1 MRTILP
7 VVMAYIGVFLLLS
20 SVSGAEHVAPIT
32 AILGAFDEEVEVL
45 EGRLTDR
52 KEQNIEGIRCMT
64 GEINEKQVVVAR
76 TGVGKVNAA
85 MTTTLLIEH
94 FRPSEVIFTG
104 VAGGINPDLLLG
116 DIVIAAKTAQHDL
129 GRLTSS
135 GLKNRGAKNPID
147 GQRNPIFF
155 PVDARLLKAAE
166 VVSRRTT
173 FQPFQV
179 PQGERFP
186 RITKGIVVTGD
197 VFVASEAKRR
207 TLREHLQADAV
218 EMEGAAVAQICW
230 QQRVPCLVIR
240 SISDSANADAR
251 QDFKKYYKIAAQNS
265 AALVVNIV
273 KQLHVE
279 ETLKANETVG
289 HQNDPRPNAQDTP
302 SEKYTLTPSEQRFQE
317 MLSDVT
323 LVGHFT
329 ITGQENGNKLQE
341 EKYTII
347 KVTRLSGDYWL
358 FLARIQYGGK
368 DVTVPLP
375 LEVKWADDTPVI
387 TLTDRRLPRLGTY
400 TARVLIYRG
409 QYAGTWSSDKH
420 GGHLFGS
427 VIKNTPDTGNT
438 D

>member
-1 MRTILP
+1 M
-7 VVMAYIGVFLLLS
+7 
-20 SVSGAEHVAPIT
+20 
-32 AILGAFDEEVEVL
+32 
-45 EGRLTDR
+45 DR
-52 KEQNIEGIRCMT
+52 KEQNIEGIRCMI

-85 MTTTLLIEH
+85 MTTMLLIEH

-135 GLKNRGAKNPID
+135 GLKNRSAKNPID

-155 PVDARLLKAAE
+155 PAGARLLKAAE
-166 VVSRRTT
+166 LASRRTT

-230 QQRVPCLVIR
+230 QQRVPCLAVR

-279 ETLKANETVG
+279 EMLKVNETVG
-289 HQNDPRPNAQDTP
+289 HENDPRPNAQDTP
-302 SEKYTLTPSEQRFQE
+302 SEKYTP
-317 MLSDVT
+317 
-323 LVGHFT
+323 
-329 ITGQENGNKLQE
+329 N
-341 EKYTII
+341 
-347 KVTRLSGDYWL
+347 
-358 FLARIQYGGK
+358 A
-368 DVTVPLP
+368 
-375 LEVKWADDTPVI
+375 
-387 TLTDRRLPRLGTY
+387 
-400 TARVLIYRG
+400 
-409 QYAGTWSSDKH
+409 
-420 GGHLFGS
+420 
-427 VIKNTPDTGNT
+427 
-438 D
+438 